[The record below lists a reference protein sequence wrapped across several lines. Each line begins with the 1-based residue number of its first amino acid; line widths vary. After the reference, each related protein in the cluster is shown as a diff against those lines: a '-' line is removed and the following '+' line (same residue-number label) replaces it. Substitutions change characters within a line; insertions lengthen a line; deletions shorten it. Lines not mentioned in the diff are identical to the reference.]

1 MFKPGRNI
9 SIPKLS
15 PLPEPIQQPAHLP
28 RAKPVPEHIDIK
40 DPLAIGIFYHEN
52 GDLLMSAFYF
62 SIAASRGDA
71 TGLFLFAIS
80 TRHGWG
86 VKQDEKEAFRLLS
99 LVTDR
104 AGMEED
110 LKQVTSTF
118 QIPLALFEVGTAFHQ
133 GWGVPQDKKKAA
145 YYFNQAAQLGDPDA
159 QIALAECF
167 LRYSLFNSRGD
178 GVKPNKK
185 MAATWF
191 RKAEEQGARLV
202 QMQWIWKEKYDS
214 VEGGS
219 AR

>member
-1 MFKPGRNI
+1 LNLKVEFNAFPIGSNFNAPRSLTKMFKQPKNI

-15 PLPEPIQQPAHLP
+15 PLPEPIQQPAHLS

-80 TRHGWG
+80 KRHGWG
-86 VKQDEKEAFRLLS
+86 VEPDEKEAFRLLS

-104 AGMEED
+104 ASMEED

-118 QIPLALFEVGTAFHQ
+118 QIPLALFEVGTAFQ
-133 GWGVPQDKKKAA
+133 QVISVLI
-145 YYFNQAAQLGDPDA
+145 LG
-159 QIALAECF
+159 I
-167 LRYSLFNSRGD
+167 
-178 GVKPNKK
+178 V
-185 MAATWF
+185 
-191 RKAEEQGARLV
+191 
-202 QMQWIWKEKYDS
+202 
-214 VEGGS
+214 
-219 AR
+219 